1 MAHTS
6 QNKPHILNYTFKS
19 MISMNS
25 YDNNSIMMTNQSS
38 TRQSIAA
45 TGQQSRDHDTSKAK
59 IHRFVANI
67 IILCTQWRAY

>member
-1 MAHTS
+1 
-6 QNKPHILNYTFKS
+6 
-19 MISMNS
+19 MNS
-25 YDNNSIMMTNQSS
+25 YDNNSIMLTNQSS